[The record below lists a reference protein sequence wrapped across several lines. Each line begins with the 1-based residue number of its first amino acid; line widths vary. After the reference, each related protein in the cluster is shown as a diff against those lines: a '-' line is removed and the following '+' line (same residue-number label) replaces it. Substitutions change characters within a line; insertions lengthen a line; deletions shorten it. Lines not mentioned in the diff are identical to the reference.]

1 MQIKIKR
8 LIDIIFSLVGLIVF
22 FPLLLVISFF
32 IRINLGS
39 PIFFRQKRVG
49 LNGEVFEMV
58 KFRTMKDLYTANGEL
73 LDDSKRITKFGSFLR
88 KTSLD
93 ELPELIN
100 VFKGDMSLV
109 GPRPLLVEY
118 LTIYSSEQ
126 MKRHNMRPGIT
137 GYAQVNGRNGIPWL
151 KKFELDLYYINN
163 FNLWLDIKILFK
175 TVYKVVAQSDINQ
188 NEEITSEK
196 FNGFN

>member
-1 MQIKIKR
+1 
-8 LIDIIFSLVGLIVF
+8 
-22 FPLLLVISFF
+22 
-32 IRINLGS
+32 
-39 PIFFRQKRVG
+39 
-49 LNGEVFEMV
+49 
-58 KFRTMKDLYTANGEL
+58 MKDLYGVNGEL
-73 LDDSKRITKFGSFLR
+73 LPNSKRITKFGSFLR

-163 FNLWLDIKILFK
+163 FNLLLDIKILLK
-175 TVYKVVAQSDINQ
+175 TCYKVIAQSDINQ
-188 NEEITSEK
+188 SDEVTSEK

>member
-1 MQIKIKR
+1 MQIKLKR
-8 LIDIIFSLVGLIVF
+8 LIDIIFSIVGLIIF
-22 FPLLLVISFF
+22 FPLLLVIAFC
-32 IRINLGS
+32 IRIDLGS

-49 LNGEVFEMV
+49 LNGEVFEMI
-58 KFRTMKDLYTANGEL
+58 KFRTMKDLYGVNGEL
-73 LDDSKRITKFGSFLR
+73 LPNSKRITKFGSFLR

-163 FNLWLDIKILFK
+163 FNLLLDIKILLK
-175 TVYKVVAQSDINQ
+175 TFYKVIAQSDINQ
-188 NEEITSEK
+188 SDEVTSEK